1 MESTK
6 QIDGIV
12 LMKLISKLLERK
24 VIHEQTFKTL
34 LYKMQP
40 RGIFWLQIISQQTFV
55 NRSQQT
61 VN

>member
-40 RGIFWLQIISQQTFV
+40 KGIFYFLGFFHL
-55 NRSQQT
+55 
-61 VN
+61 